1 MPMNDA
7 RMFLQDVVKNT
18 VLRDS
23 LNKAQSRKDIETI
36 LKKVPYDFDHN
47 EMGDAYRNLL
57 INCQSEEQATLIK
70 EVKKWWDL
78 LLFVTPEVA

>member
-7 RMFLQDVVKNT
+7 RMFLQDVVKNGA
-18 VLRDS
+18 LRDS
-23 LNKAQSRKDIETI
+23 LNRAQSRKDIKAI
-36 LKKVPYDFDHN
+36 LNNVPYEFAHY
-47 EMGDAYRNLL
+47 EMDDAYRNLL
-57 INCQSEEQATLIK
+57 INCQSEEQAMLIK

>member
-36 LKKVPYDFDHN
+36 LKNVPYDFVHY
-47 EMGDAYRNLL
+47 EMDDAYRNLL
-57 INCQSEEQATLIK
+57 INCQSEEQAMLIK

>member
-7 RMFLQDVVKNT
+7 RTFLQDVVKNS

-23 LNKAQSRKDIETI
+23 LNRAKSRKEIEVL
-36 LKKVPYDFDHN
+36 LKGVPYEFTDY
-47 EMGDAYRNLL
+47 EMDDAYRNLL
-57 INCQSEEQATLIK
+57 INCQTEEQAMLIK

-78 LLFVTPEVA
+78 LLFVTP